1 VTAPADAPGRGGHDT
16 GPMTEHQSS
25 IVVDLPADLVF
36 AYLSDVE
43 NLPEYLPRMTQAHQ
57 TGEHDVE
64 VTAQL
69 PAGRAEGGGS
79 DSDEG
84 GDGPKE
90 VGGTATWDVDE
101 QSRQL
106 RWGSEGDKD
115 YGGRIGV
122 EPQGDK
128 ACTVTVALRWHH
140 GDPQDVDADLERSVR
155 RIKVVVEERE
165 RPAAAQI

>member
-1 VTAPADAPGRGGHDT
+1 
-16 GPMTEHQSS
+16 MTEHQSS
-25 IVVDLPADLVF
+25 TVVDLPADVVF
-36 AYLSDVE
+36 SYLSDVE
-43 NLPEYLPRMTQAHQ
+43 NLPEYLPRMTQAHLS
-57 TGEHDVE
+57 GEHSVE

-69 PAGRAEGGGS
+69 PDDYGDGEGPS
-79 DSDEG
+79 DG
-84 GDGPKE
+84 GDQGPQE
-90 VGGTATWDVDE
+90 VGGTATWDVDQE
-101 QSRQL
+101 GRQL
-106 RWGSEGDKD
+106 RWGSEGDKE

-122 EPQGDK
+122 EPQGAK